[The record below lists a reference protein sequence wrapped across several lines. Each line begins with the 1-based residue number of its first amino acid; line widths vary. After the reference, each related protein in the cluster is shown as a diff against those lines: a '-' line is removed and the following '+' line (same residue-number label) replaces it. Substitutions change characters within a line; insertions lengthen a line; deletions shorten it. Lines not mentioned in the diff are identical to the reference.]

1 MGSRRVSTAAGRRVA
16 VSVAGALTIAAGLF
30 AVPAAAETIEV
41 PIAETTAVGTPG
53 TSVALGSAEVAEDL
67 QGRSCEVSIVVKN
80 QSSDHPGNVV
90 VVTSGDSQI
99 AVSAV
104 EDVAFTT
111 TTGGGT
117 LTLGPTIDVSVTLG
131 TDDRSS
137 LGSNLSVTC
146 EPLPETAPPPSVEGD
161 PKYTG

>member
-1 MGSRRVSTAAGRRVA
+1 MT
-16 VSVAGALTIAAGLF
+16 AGLIT
-30 AVPAAAETIEV
+30 VPAAADTIEV
-41 PIAETTAVGTPG
+41 PIAEATAVGTPG
-53 TSVALGSAEVAEDL
+53 TSVPLGSAEVAEDL
-67 QGRSCEVSIVVKN
+67 QGRSCDVTIVVKN

-90 VVTSGDSQI
+90 VVTSGDSRI
-99 AVSAV
+99 EVPAV

-111 TTGGGT
+111 TEGGGT

-146 EPLPETAPPPSVEGD
+146 EPLPEAPPPPPVPGN
-161 PKYTG
+161 PQYTG